1 MVYILAVPCLLPKIN
16 NKKVVAKEIMKHKI
30 VYMGTPHY
38 AKEILQTLIN
48 AEDMEVSLVITQPD
62 RPVGRKKVL
71 TPPPVK
77 ILAEENSIE
86 VLQPNRLSDEGIFEV
101 IQSVKPNFIIVAAF
115 GQILPK
121 RILDIAPCINLHAS
135 LLPQYRGASPV
146 QQSLLNGDEKT
157 GVTSMLMEEGL
168 DTGNMLEKMEFI
180 IPEDIRLHAL
190 MQQLTN
196 DACTL
201 TLSTIRNFS
210 NIIPQKQDESQA
222 TLCKKIKK
230 PDGEIDFEDAELIY
244 NKYRAFEGWPGI
256 FDAKGTKLDGVALID
271 IKSKNDECE
280 ILSFEEES
288 VIVGCSRGSLKIERL
303 QPSSK
308 KAMSAK
314 AYCVGRGLKVG
325 NTII

>member
-1 MVYILAVPCLLPKIN
+1 M
-16 NKKVVAKEIMKHKI
+16 NKKI

-38 AKEILQTLIN
+38 AKAILDTLIQ
-48 AEDMEVSLVITQPD
+48 AEDMEISLVLTQPD

-71 TPPPVK
+71 TASPVK
-77 ILAEENSIE
+77 ELALEYGIE
-86 VLQPNRLSDEGIFEV
+86 VLQPNRLSDEGIEDA
-101 IQSVKPNFIIVAAF
+101 IKNAKPDFIVVAAF

-121 RILDIAPCINLHAS
+121 SILDIAPCINLHAS

-146 QQSLLNGDEKT
+146 QQSLLNGDKKT

-168 DTGNMLEKMEFI
+168 DTGPMLEKVEFM
-180 IPEDIRLHAL
+180 IPNEMRLHAL

-201 TLSTIRNFS
+201 TLSTIRKYK
-210 NIIPQKQDESQA
+210 NITAVKQDESQA

-230 PDGEIDFEDAELIY
+230 SDGEVDFEDARVIY

-256 FDAKGTKLDGVALID
+256 FTANGTKFDGLSLVDTSSHNEAL
-271 IKSKNDECE
+271 E
-280 ILSFEEES
+280 ILSFIDDS
-288 VIVGCSRGSLKIERL
+288 VVLGCLEGVLQIETL
-303 QPSSK
+303 QPVSK
-308 KAMSAK
+308 KAMTAK

-325 NTII
+325 DLIL

>member
-1 MVYILAVPCLLPKIN
+1 M
-16 NKKVVAKEIMKHKI
+16 NKKNKI

-38 AKEILQTLIN
+38 AREILACLIQ
-48 AEDMEVSLVITQPD
+48 ADDMEVSLVLTQPD

-71 TPPPVK
+71 TAPSVK
-77 ILAEENSIE
+77 VLAEEHNIE
-86 VLQPNRLSDEGIFEV
+86 VLQPNRLSDEGIFEA
-101 IQSVKPNFIIVAAF
+101 ILDTKPDYIIVAAF

-121 RILDIAPCINLHAS
+121 NILDIAPCINLHAS

-146 QQSLLNGDEKT
+146 QQSLLNGDEKS

-168 DTGNMLEKMEFI
+168 DTGDILEIVEFT
-180 IPEDIRLHAL
+180 IPKEMRLHAL
-190 MQQLTN
+190 MQQLTD

-201 TLSTIRNFS
+201 TLSTVRNFKH
-210 NIIPQKQDESQA
+210 ITPQKQNELEA

-230 PDGEIDFEDAELIY
+230 SDGEINFEDAVNIY

-256 FDAKGTKLDGVALID
+256 FASHGTKFDGLILED
-271 IKSKNDECE
+271 SMTSHKAYE
-280 ILSFEEES
+280 ILSFIDDN
-288 VIVGCSRGSLKIERL
+288 VVVGCSRGALQIATL
-303 QPSSK
+303 QPASK

-325 NTII
+325 DFIF

>member
-1 MVYILAVPCLLPKIN
+1 MY
-16 NKKVVAKEIMKHKI
+16 KI

-38 AKEILQTLIN
+38 AREILESLIK
-48 AEDMEVSLVITQPD
+48 ADDMEVSLVLTQPD

-77 ILAEENSIE
+77 VLAEEHGID
-86 VLQPNRLSDEGIFEV
+86 VLQPNRLSDEGMFEA
-101 IQSVKPNFIIVAAF
+101 IENANPDFIVVAAF

-121 RILDIAPCINLHAS
+121 NILDIAPCINLHAS

-146 QQSLLNGDEKT
+146 QQSLLNGDKKS

-168 DTGNMLEKMEFI
+168 DTGDILEIVEFI
-180 IPEDIRLHAL
+180 IPKDMRLHAL
-190 MQQLTN
+190 MQQLTE
-196 DACTL
+196 DACKL
-201 TLSTIRNFS
+201 TLSTVRNFEKFT
-210 NIIPQKQDESQA
+210 PLKQDEAQA

-230 PDGEIDFEDAELIY
+230 ADGQIDFEDAQSIY

-256 FDAKGTKLDGVALID
+256 FDANGTKFDGLSLVD
-271 IKSKNDECE
+271 TESKNSAYE
-280 ILSFEEES
+280 ILAFEDES
-288 VIVGCSRGSLKIERL
+288 VIVGCLKGALKIETL
-303 QPSSK
+303 QPASK

-325 NTII
+325 NKII

>member
-1 MVYILAVPCLLPKIN
+1 
-16 NKKVVAKEIMKHKI
+16 MKTKI

-38 AKEILQTLIN
+38 AREILATLIA
-48 AEDMEVSLVITQPD
+48 AEDMEVALVLTQPD

-77 ILAEENSIE
+77 SLAVEYDID
-86 VLQPNRLSDEGIFEV
+86 VLQPHRLSEEGIFEA
-101 IQSVKPNFIIVAAF
+101 IRDVKPDYIIVAAF

-121 RILDIAPCINLHAS
+121 NILDIAPCINLHAS

-157 GVTSMLMEEGL
+157 GVTSMMMEEGL
-168 DTGNMLEKMEFI
+168 DTGDMLEKVEFD
-180 IPEDIRLHAL
+180 IPKEMRLHAL

-201 TLSTIRNFS
+201 TLSTIRNFR
-210 NIIPQKQDESQA
+210 NIKPVKQDESQA

-230 PDGEIDFEDAELIY
+230 LDGEIDFDDAGMIY

-256 FDAKGTKLDGVALID
+256 FAANGTKFDGLILQN
-271 IKSKNDECE
+271 IAENHTAYE
-280 ILSFEEES
+280 ILGFENDS
-288 VIVGCSRGSLKIERL
+288 VIVGCNRGSLVIDSL
-303 QPSSK
+303 QPASK
-308 KAMSAK
+308 KSMLAK
-314 AYCVGRGLKVG
+314 AYCVGRGLKIG
-325 NTII
+325 DTIL

>member
-1 MVYILAVPCLLPKIN
+1 
-16 NKKVVAKEIMKHKI
+16 MKTKI

-38 AKEILQTLIN
+38 AKEILYTLIQ
-48 AEDMEVSLVITQPD
+48 AEDMDVRLVLTQPD

-77 ILAEENSIE
+77 TVAQEYDIE
-86 VLQPNRLSDEGIFEV
+86 VLQPNRLSEEGIEAA
-101 IQSVKPNFIIVAAF
+101 IRKAAPDFIIVAAF

-121 RILDIAPCINLHAS
+121 SILDIAPCINLHAS

-168 DTGNMLEKMEFI
+168 DTGDILETIEFV
-180 IPEDIRLHAL
+180 IPKEMRLYAL
-190 MQQLTN
+190 MQQLTD
-196 DACTL
+196 DACSV
-201 TLSTIRNFS
+201 TLSTIRNFE
-210 NIIPQKQDESQA
+210 NITPKKQDESKA

-230 PDGEIDFEDAELIY
+230 SDGEINFEDAETIY

-256 FDAKGTKLDGVALID
+256 FASNGTKFDEVSLID
-271 IKSKNDECE
+271 TESKNSAYE
-280 ILSFEEES
+280 IVAFEDES
-288 VIVGCSRGSLKIERL
+288 VIVGCLRGRLKIGKL
-303 QPSSK
+303 QPASK

-325 NTII
+325 DRIV